1 VSNKDNKTLSEGF
14 LNAFSNKSKQVFGSH
29 VEVTETEAQIIEKR
43 VYALDQKIKAAY
55 KGGFGDIR
63 ELKEERQELLRTLD
77 NLEEAATPQM
87 MAAAKEL
94 ESYAKKNGGVDKAD
108 FMKAAKILASGKAG
122 TNLIKFVDDQDTE
135 VREKII
141 TVMGTH
147 MGNKTVG
154 KMFGVKIREETV
166 SEISKKTL
174 TRYAMSADN
183 DVQKRRSNRPAGK
196 GDESDPK
203 IGKRL
208 DKISLAHK
216 KGAFKEEAEQLDEMK
231 NTHALIDTA
240 DGNKVVAMASS
251 EQGVKQS
258 RASAERPPM
267 SIKNKNTLKIVTL
280 TKPQSQKASEKMIG
294 SALPSNMDKF
304 PTNVSASQGKMME
317 GAYDKAFDTSE
328 LAEKFAG
335 AVGGIVREM
344 SGKFYVFDK
353 ASLEE
358 AASLELAKKV
368 KSLDDETDDK
378 KQEAELDKVNPKAVK
393 KKFKDRKDKDIDNDG
408 DEDDSDEYLH
418 KRRKAISKAVA
429 KDDMDESKKASLA
442 KELSKASA
450 TTKKGKKAV
459 TLKKAPWDKNEELE
473 EAKQVLAHGGKGQ
486 YKAVGGDGVVDVKY
500 KGKVVA
506 TGDFDRGA
514 DGWFISFKGQ
524 KGQKFFDDAQKMV
537 DFLAKNK
544 VTEVYEEVES
554 SDAKKPELDEGRMK
568 ELHDLISRGMSAK
581 DIAKKMKLDIKT
593 IQALVPVDE
602 ASKEGTIRIIDL
614 GRMGKGKGFQV
625 QRMTKG
631 KFVDQGKPYKSQ
643 KDAEKV
649 RTDGQHSMQ
658 FEAKK
663 SDYTISHKTFSSA
676 VQHAL
681 EHVEKLGYTVDEDE
695 WFRKVSS
702 GPKKPSSGKTNSY
715 AIDLMKGGKETR
727 RKLQMQVYYDQ
738 GRYELNMYVS

>member
-1 VSNKDNKTLSEGF
+1 MSNRDSKTLSEGF
-14 LNAFSNKSKQVFGSH
+14 LNAFGNKSKQVFGVH

-63 ELKEERQELLRTLD
+63 ELKEERQELLHTLD

-94 ESYAKKNGGVDKAD
+94 ESYAKNQGGIDKAD
-108 FMKAAKILASGKAG
+108 FMKAAKMLASGKAG
-122 TNLIKFVDDQDTE
+122 TNLIKFVYDLDTE
-135 VREKII
+135 PREKII

-154 KMFGVKIREETV
+154 KMFGVKIR
-166 SEISKKTL
+166 
-174 TRYAMSADN
+174 
-183 DVQKRRSNRPAGK
+183 
-196 GDESDPK
+196 
-203 IGKRL
+203 
-208 DKISLAHK
+208 
-216 KGAFKEEAEQLDEMK
+216 EEAEQLDEMK

-258 RASAERPPM
+258 KASAERPPM
-267 SIKNKNTLKIVTL
+267 SVKNKNTLKIVTL

-294 SALPSNMDKF
+294 RALPSNME
-304 PTNVSASQGKMME
+304 MME

-328 LAEKFAG
+328 LAEKFAD

-368 KSLDDETDDK
+368 KSLDDDTDDK
-378 KQEAELDKVNPKAVK
+378 KQEAELDKVDPKAVK

-408 DEDDSDEYLH
+408 DVDDSDEYLH
-418 KRRKAISKAVA
+418 KRRKAISKAVS
-429 KDDMDESKKASLA
+429 KDDVDESKKASLA
-442 KELSKASA
+442 KKLSKASA
-450 TTKKGKKAV
+450 SSEKGKKAV

-473 EAKQVLAHGGKGQ
+473 EAKRVLAHGGKGQ

-544 VTEVYEEVES
+544 VTEAYEEVDLDEAPRRKGAPKMGGDS
-554 SDAKKPELDEGRMK
+554 IAIQRAKDAEHAKAMGRSVKTGRKLPKRTMTSTQKSLAKLREEWKELLDEGGMKRMATTQSNK
-568 ELHDLISRGMSAK
+568 AERMASGS
-581 DIAKKMKLDIKT
+581 KKGLETFKKKP
-593 IQALVPVDE
+593 AVKE

-614 GRMGKGKGFQV
+614 ARMGKGKGFQV

-631 KFVDQGKPYKSQ
+631 KFVDQGKPYKSL

-649 RTDGQHSMQ
+649 RKDGQHSMQ

-663 SDYTISHKTFSSA
+663 SDYDIAHKTFSSA
-676 VQHAL
+676 VQHAA
-681 EHVEKLGYTVDEDE
+681 EVAKKRGYEVDDED
-695 WFRKVSS
+695 WDQKVAM
-702 GPKKPSSGKTNSY
+702 GPRKPSKGKTNSY
-715 AIDLMKGGKETR
+715 SIDLTKNGKPVKQ
-727 RKLQMQVYYDQ
+727 KLQMQVYYDE
-738 GRYELNMYVS
+738 GRYELNMYIQ